1 MFLRGV
7 QRIGARCHIGLP
19 AIAGVVVRAQ
29 RVVIACVERDTGKRV
44 VSDRLQQAVNTG
56 VQTGFGFLQRL
67 NQCIYR
73 LLRMLDGAVFV
84 CRRDVSVCVLREQTV
99 IQILCVRSL
108 AVERSPAVSGV
119 AFFLEVA
126 VER

>member
-56 VQTGFGFLQRL
+56 VQTGFGSFQRL
-67 NQCIYR
+67 NQRVHIR
-73 LLRMLDGAVFV
+73 LRMLGGAVFLR
-84 CRRDVSVCVLREQTV
+84 CCDVSFRVLREQGIKQLLRLIAFACERRPTV
-99 IQILCVRSL
+99 EGIILRILFTV
-108 AVERSPAVSGV
+108 
-119 AFFLEVA
+119 
-126 VER
+126 